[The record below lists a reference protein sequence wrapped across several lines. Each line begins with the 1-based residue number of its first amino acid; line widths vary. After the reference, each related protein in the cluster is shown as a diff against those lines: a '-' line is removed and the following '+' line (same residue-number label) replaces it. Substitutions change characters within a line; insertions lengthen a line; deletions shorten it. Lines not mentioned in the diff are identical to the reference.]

1 MGLYLGIDTS
11 CYTTSVA
18 CVDEKGIVYEKRTV
32 LSVKLGQRG
41 LRQSE
46 GLFQHVRNLESLLP
60 AMVAS
65 LDRSK
70 IRGIGVSSRPR
81 SEADSYMP
89 VFLAGRMAAV
99 SLGAGMGLE
108 PYHTSHQQGHVRAAL
123 QGNEELLNHL
133 PILGMHIS
141 GGTTEIFTVGEGLSI
156 RLLGGTEDLHAGQ
169 LVDRLGVAMGLP
181 FPAGPCLEEAARAAG
196 ATNIKL
202 PASVRGLRCSF
213 SGVETAARSLLGKA
227 QMGELALAV
236 YDCLARTFAKL
247 MVQAG
252 DKTGLNRVL
261 LAGGVASS
269 GLLREMLQERLE
281 KSNMYLYFGDPAL
294 STDNAVGVALLT
306 RDRILKEVD

>member
-81 SEADSYMP
+81 PEADSYMP

>member
-81 SEADSYMP
+81 PEADSYMP

-123 QGNEELLNHL
+123 QGNEELLKHL

-169 LVDRLGVAMGLP
+169 LEDRLGVAMGLP

-227 QMGELALAV
+227 QIGELALAV

>member
-81 SEADSYMP
+81 PEADSYMP

-123 QGNEELLNHL
+123 QGNEELLKHL

-202 PASVRGLRCSF
+202 PASVRGVRCSF

>member
-81 SEADSYMP
+81 PEADSYMP

-227 QMGELALAV
+227 QIGELALAV

>member
-81 SEADSYMP
+81 PEADSYMP

-123 QGNEELLNHL
+123 QGNEELLKHL

>member
-81 SEADSYMP
+81 PEADSYMP

-123 QGNEELLNHL
+123 QGNEELLKHL

-306 RDRILKEVD
+306 RDRILKGVD

>member
-1 MGLYLGIDTS
+1 MGLFLGIDTS

-18 CVDEKGIVYEKRTV
+18 CVDERGIVYEKRTV

-60 AMVAS
+60 AMLSA
-65 LDRSK
+65 LDCSR
-70 IRGIGVSSRPR
+70 IQGIGVSSRPR
-81 SEADSYMP
+81 PEADSYMP